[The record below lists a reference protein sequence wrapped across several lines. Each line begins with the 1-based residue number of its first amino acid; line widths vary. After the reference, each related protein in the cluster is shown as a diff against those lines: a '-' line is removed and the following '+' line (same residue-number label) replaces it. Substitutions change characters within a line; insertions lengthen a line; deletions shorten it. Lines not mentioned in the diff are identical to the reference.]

1 MIGGSSLLG
10 RGLLA
15 EQPSH
20 LLTCLVGAMF
30 NGREIEVGQVTVGPE
45 KLALDQGEKL
55 LELGVLRCIQI

>member
-1 MIGGSSLLG
+1 
-10 RGLLA
+10 
-15 EQPSH
+15 
-20 LLTCLVGAMF
+20 MF